1 MLYITYVDLYEDGYF
16 GVSKK
21 IMSQLSVFKKFFGK
35 VYLTCYCGQTVYL
48 LEDGRVVD
56 KELAV
61 TRARCHTVVGK
72 WLDKYNIKRTYIRY
86 AFSDK
91 WFLQFLKLQKEKG
104 IKAVLE
110 IPTYPYDGEIAGE
123 RFKRIR
129 LEDSY
134 YREHLCQYVDW
145 VATNSEAEQI
155 LGMSCIKLLNGVDI
169 ELHPMCLKSRT
180 GNEISKKIVLIGVSI
195 MAIWHGYERV
205 LEGLFHYY
213 KNKGSYDIYLK
224 LVGEGAEKNRYQ
236 SLVQKYGLQSKVEF
250 CGMLG
255 GEDLNRQYASADIA
269 VSSLG
274 LYKTGIEDVTPIKGA
289 EYCARGIPFIC
300 GYHDMRFPDKA
311 DYIMTVPNNPEPI
324 NMHEVIAFYETIT
337 AQENYQK
344 KMRNYALEHF
354 TWESIM
360 MPVVELLNGF

>member
-1 MLYITYVDLYEDGYF
+1 MLYITYVDIYDKGYF

-21 IMSQLSVFKKFFGK
+21 IMSQLSVFKKSFDK
-35 VYLTCYCGQTVYL
+35 VYLTCCCGQMVYL
-48 LEDGRVVD
+48 LEDGQVID

-61 TRARCHTVVGK
+61 ARETCHRVIGE

-91 WFLQFLKLQKEKG
+91 WLLQFLKTQKEKG
-104 IKAVLE
+104 IKTVLE
-110 IPTYPYDGEIAGE
+110 IPTYPYDGEIAGKGFE
-123 RFKRIR
+123 RIR
-129 LEDSY
+129 LEDRY
-134 YREHLCQYVDW
+134 YREHMFQYIDW
-145 VATNSEAEQI
+145 VATNSETGHI
-155 LGMSCIKLLNGVDI
+155 FGIPCIKLLNGVDI
-169 ELHPMCLKSRT
+169 ESHPICPKRQ
-180 GNEISKKIVLIGVSI
+180 ISDKESKRIVLIGVSI

-213 KNKGSYDIYLK
+213 KNKGKYDIFLK
-224 LVGEGAEKNRYQ
+224 LVGEGAEKSSYQ
-236 SLVQKYGLQSKVEF
+236 SLVLKYGLQSRVEF

-255 GEDLNRQYASADIA
+255 GEDLNKLYALADIA

-300 GYHDMRFPDKA
+300 GYHDMRFPDEA

-324 NMHEVIAFYETIT
+324 NMHEVIAFYERIT
-337 AQENYQK
+337 AQKDYQK

-360 MPVVELLNGF
+360 MPVVELLN